1 MDSYNNDDDSTTT
14 NNANMPQCVVIK
26 CKKKI
31 KIFLIGYM
39 PPLLYFTLLAGM
51 VCNLIIMMKMVI
63 KITKSITTL
72 RLANRINNPFP

>member
-1 MDSYNNDDDSTTT
+1 MDSYNNDDDSTTN

-39 PPLLYFTLLAGM
+39 PPLLYFTGWHG
-51 VCNLIIMMKMVI
+51 VQSDHYDENGDNDY
-63 KITKSITTL
+63 KINYHFTFSK
-72 RLANRINNPFP
+72 